1 LCSVNTICGV
11 KNMHRIGEV
20 RFFDDND
27 FARFKSMCEVH
38 DGWKLVYNKN
48 GVVVRTMANDVS
60 DFSMFKVRMYGFSI
74 VINVSV
80 FTLIVD
86 KHFTEMGY

>member
-1 LCSVNTICGV
+1 
-11 KNMHRIGEV
+11 MHRIGEV

-27 FARFKSMCEVH
+27 YARFKSMCEVH

-60 DFSMFKVRMYGFSI
+60 DFSMFKVRMYGLLLVTDLSAFTVI
-74 VINVSV
+74 VCHHVKLN
-80 FTLIVD
+80 
-86 KHFTEMGY
+86 